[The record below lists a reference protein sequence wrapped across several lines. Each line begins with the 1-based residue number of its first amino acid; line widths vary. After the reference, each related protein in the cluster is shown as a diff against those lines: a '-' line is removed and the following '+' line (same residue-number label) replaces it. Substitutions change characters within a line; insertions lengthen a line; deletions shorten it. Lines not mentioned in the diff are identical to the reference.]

1 MSDARKGIEMFKKV
15 DVPIVGVVENMSSH
29 TCTNCGHEE
38 AIFGTGGG
46 DSLSAEYG
54 VEVIGRLPLDLTIR
68 ETTDAGN
75 PVVASKVD
83 HAATKAYI
91 ELAKNVE
98 QQLQALAP
106 TIARGQ
112 RLQ

>member
-1 MSDARKGIEMFKKV
+1 MLKKV
-15 DVPIVGVVENMSSH
+15 YVTKLGGVEHGRTH
-29 TCTNCGHEE
+29 TCTKCGHQES
-38 AIFGTGGG
+38 IFGTGGG

-75 PVVASKVD
+75 PVVASKPD

-98 QQLQALAP
+98 QQLLASAPSNSEGP
-106 TIARGQ
+106 TITISDD
-112 RLQ
+112 